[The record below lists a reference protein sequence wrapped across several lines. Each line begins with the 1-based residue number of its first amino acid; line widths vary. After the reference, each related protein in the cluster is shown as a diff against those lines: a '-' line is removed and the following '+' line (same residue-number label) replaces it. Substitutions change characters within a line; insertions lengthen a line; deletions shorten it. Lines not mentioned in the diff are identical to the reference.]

1 MTGVLALVAASVIG
15 IDVGWEELPDGGF
28 EYIIQ
33 IEPQTLESMQKGQ
46 DITSQM
52 PPSVQGMRGYRITVG
67 NAQLPHQGEPPPTG
81 PSPAAPAQSES
92 PAPASDTPPAPEPAF
107 GAPPTESSAAG
118 AATTAN
124 PAAAT
129 PQDMADADRPPPPT
143 LPLDS
148 TTKDISTRTAA
159 FVGKDMTE
167 VTVESPPAPADNAS
181 PETAGTKPA
190 AQDTQQDGTKAA
202 DSTSDSPPWM
212 PLFGTALALCAS
224 VAANVFQGWNT
235 LSLRSRYRALVAQLP
250 GK

>member
-52 PPSVQGMRGYRITVG
+52 PPSVRGMRGYRITVG

-81 PSPAAPAQSES
+81 PSPAAPAQNG
-92 PAPASDTPPAPEPAF
+92 PPGPAF

-118 AATTAN
+118 AATTTI
-124 PAAAT
+124 PAAAAT
-129 PQDMADADRPPPPT
+129 QDMADADRPPPPA
-143 LPLDS
+143 LPLDPAA
-148 TTKDISTRTAA
+148 KDISTHTAA
-159 FVGKDMTE
+159 FVGKGMTE
-167 VTVESPPAPADNAS
+167 MTVTSPPAPAGVVS
-181 PETAGTKPA
+181 PETAGTETAP
-190 AQDTQQDGTKAA
+190 QDESQTARKTT

-235 LSLRSRYRALVAQLP
+235 LSLRNRYRALVARLP